1 VNAYSV
7 TPRPVANVDGEH
19 ALVAALLFDGSRTD
33 IAADRVSPAD
43 FTDPLYSAMYGLIV
57 REAARGAPLNALTI
71 KPYLDDL
78 PDFKEAGGM
87 SFLARMNQGAA
98 GLIDLAATAKQI
110 HQLSQRRMLIENMRA
125 VINDAA
131 DSEIQLATVVES
143 AEAGIFNATVTDE
156 GLHQP
161 TAAECLDELL
171 ASFDEPIGGVKCHAI
186 PSIDR
191 LIGPLKPKQLIIGA
205 GRPGMGKTAT
215 ALSYA
220 IGAAK
225 AGHGVLFVSLEMGS
239 TELAARMAA
248 DLCFDGHRGIPFESI
263 RDNTLTAA
271 QREQI
276 ASIRSDIHHL
286 PLQIIDTG
294 KLSIGRLSMIIRRYK
309 RRFEARGL
317 KLEMVIIDYLQLLQT
332 DNPKRSN
339 YEAISEISMALKAIA
354 KEQGLTVFALAQLS
368 REAEKRP
375 DKRPQ
380 LSDLRDSGQIEQDA
394 DAVLFLYRHEYYL
407 KQAPEADPAHEKHD
421 VWQVAM
427 RKCEGMIDFI
437 CAKRRNGRTGS
448 ATGVFWAGNQAV
460 RG

>member
-7 TPRPVANVDGEH
+7 TARPVSNVEGEH
-19 ALVAALLFDGSRTD
+19 ALIAALLFDGSRTD
-33 IAADRVSPAD
+33 VAADRVSACD
-43 FTDPLYSAMYGLIV
+43 FTDPLYAAMYGLVV
-57 REAARGAPLNALTI
+57 REAARGCPLNALTI
-71 KPYLDDL
+71 KPYIDDL

-87 SFLARMNQGAA
+87 SFLARMNQAAA
-98 GLIDLAATAKQI
+98 GLIDLAATANQI
-110 HQLSQRRMLIENMRA
+110 RQFSQRRMLIENMRT
-125 VINDAA
+125 VIASAA
-131 DSEIQLATVVES
+131 DPEIQLASVVEA

-171 ASFDEPIGGVKCHAI
+171 ASFDEPVGGVQCHAI

-248 DLCFDGHRGIPFESI
+248 DLSFDGHRGIPFESI
-263 RDNTLTAA
+263 RDNTLTAS

-276 ASIRSDIHHL
+276 AAIRSDIDKL

-294 KLSIGRLSMIIRRYK
+294 KLTIGRLSMIIRRYK

-317 KLEMVIIDYLQLLQT
+317 KLETVIVDYLQLLHT
-332 DNPKRSN
+332 DTPKRSN

-407 KQAPEADPAHEKHD
+407 KQSPKADPGHPEHSEFLSAL
-421 VWQVAM
+421 
-427 RKCEGMIDFI
+427 RSCEGKIDFI
-437 CAKRRNGRTGS
+437 CAKRRNGRTGTE
-448 ATGVFWAGNQAV
+448 TGRFWAGNQAV